1 VPPAAYAPRSV
12 PPTAYGPRP
21 GYRPPPPYRYY
32 KKKDDDSG
40 PFDRF
45 FKDGRGPD
53 PTRWFKAGDPEEGLA
68 EMWEDLIN
76 APTEWGEYP
85 GGFYAPEIGVPNPID
100 VEKELRD
107 APPELMDTLPDI
119 ININPP
125 GKSFDDSW

>member
-1 VPPAAYAPRSV
+1 
-12 PPTAYGPRP
+12 
-21 GYRPPPPYRYY
+21 
-32 KKKDDDSG
+32 
-40 PFDRF
+40 
-45 FKDGRGPD
+45 
-53 PTRWFKAGDPEEGLA
+53 
-68 EMWEDLIN
+68 MWEDLIN
-76 APTEWGEYP
+76 SPTEWGEYP